1 VLFLNFIRGANV
13 DNLPEVSKKQIPK
26 DQTKPD
32 FDAKTSFLGQFGTFK
47 LIFALS
53 DSLPLAGILEKKKIF
68 ILGPAWPL
76 RGGLA
81 TFDELLCRSL
91 NATGHDARIIS
102 YSLQY
107 PNFLFPGTTQYDSN
121 GIAPE
126 GIKIETKINSVNPF
140 NWISVGKYIRK
151 EQPDFILI
159 RYWLPFMGPALGTIA
174 RRAKKNKKTKII
186 AIVDNAIP
194 HEKRFGDKMFS
205 SYFLKSCD
213 GYLTMSQKVL
223 SDLEQFTKS
232 DIKLFTEHPL
242 YTSFGETVPKIKA
255 REFLQ
260 LDTEGKYLLFFGFIR
275 RYKGLDLLLEAL
287 ADPRVKEMNV
297 NLIVAG
303 EYYEDSNYYKEIIE
317 RLHLQNRLILKTD
330 FIANDEVKWYFSAC
344 DLVAQ
349 TYHTA
354 TQSGVTK
361 IALQFDKPSLVTNVG
376 GLGEIIFHGKS
387 GYVVE
392 PDAKAIADSI
402 VDYYENKRE
411 ENFVLATIEEKRKYG
426 WDVMV
431 DSVET
436 LYRRVKK

>member
-1 VLFLNFIRGANV
+1 
-13 DNLPEVSKKQIPK
+13 
-26 DQTKPD
+26 
-32 FDAKTSFLGQFGTFK
+32 
-47 LIFALS
+47 
-53 DSLPLAGILEKKKIF
+53 LERKKIF

-91 NATGHDARIIS
+91 IAAGHDCRIIS
-102 YSLQY
+102 FSLQY
-107 PNFLFPGTTQYDSN
+107 PGFLFPGTTQYDD
-121 GIAPE
+121 GKAPE
-126 GIKIETKINSVNPF
+126 GITIETRINSVNPF
-140 NWISVGKYIRK
+140 NWLSTGNYIKREK
-151 EQPDFILI
+151 PDFILI

-174 RRAKKNKKTKII
+174 RRAKKNGKTKVI

-194 HEKRFGDKMFS
+194 HEKRPGDKLFS

-223 SDLEQFTKS
+223 GDLEQFTDS
-232 DIKLFTEHPL
+232 TTKLFTEHPL
-242 YTSFGETVPKIKA
+242 YTSFGEAQEKIKA
-255 REFLQ
+255 RHHLK
-260 LDTEGKYLLFFGFIR
+260 LDENGKYLLFFGFIR
-275 RYKGLDLLLEAL
+275 RYKGLDLLLEAM
-287 ADPRVKEMNV
+287 ADPRVKDSGIK
-297 NLIVAG
+297 LIVAG
-303 EYYEDSNYYKEIIE
+303 EFYEDRTYYDEIIA
-317 RLHLQNRLILKTD
+317 RLKLQKSVLLHTD
-330 FIANDEVKWYFSAC
+330 FIPNEEVKWYFSAC

-392 PDAKAIADSI
+392 PDVKAIADSI
-402 VDYYENKRE
+402 VDFYENNRE
-411 ENFVLATIEEKRKYG
+411 ESFVKETIAEKRKYG

-431 DSVET
+431 DNIET
-436 LYRRVKK
+436 LYRRVTGK

>member
-1 VLFLNFIRGANV
+1 
-13 DNLPEVSKKQIPK
+13 
-26 DQTKPD
+26 
-32 FDAKTSFLGQFGTFK
+32 
-47 LIFALS
+47 
-53 DSLPLAGILEKKKIF
+53 LERKKIF

-91 NATGHDARIIS
+91 IAAGHDCRIIS
-102 YSLQY
+102 FSLQY
-107 PNFLFPGTTQYDSN
+107 PGFLFPGTTQFDETGKS
-121 GIAPE
+121 PE
-126 GIKIETKINSVNPF
+126 GITIETRINSVNPF
-140 NWISVGKYIRK
+140 NWLSVGNYIKK

-159 RYWLPFMGPALGTIA
+159 RYWLPFMGPSLGTIA
-174 RRAKKNKKTKII
+174 RRAKKNKKTKVI

-194 HEKRFGDKMFS
+194 HEKRPGDKMFS

-223 SDLEQFTKS
+223 HDLQQFTDS
-232 DIKLFTEHPL
+232 TTKLFTEHPL
-242 YTSFGETVPKIKA
+242 YTSFGEVEEKIKA
-255 REFLQ
+255 RKHLRIDEN
-260 LDTEGKYLLFFGFIR
+260 GKYLLFFGLIR
-275 RYKGLDLLLEAL
+275 RYKGLDLLLEAM
-287 ADPRVKEMNV
+287 ADERVKNLNV
-297 NLIVAG
+297 KLLVAG
-303 EYYEDSNYYKEIIE
+303 EYYEDSAYYDEIIS
-317 RLHLQNRLILKTD
+317 RLHLKDRVELHTK
-330 FIANDEVKWYFSAC
+330 FIPNEEVKWYFSAC

-402 VDYYENKRE
+402 VDYYENNRE
-411 ENFVLATIEEKRKYG
+411 EDFVRETIEEKKKYG

-431 DSVET
+431 DNIET
-436 LYRRVKK
+436 LYRRTAGK

>member
-1 VLFLNFIRGANV
+1 M
-13 DNLPEVSKKQIPK
+13 
-26 DQTKPD
+26 
-32 FDAKTSFLGQFGTFK
+32 
-47 LIFALS
+47 
-53 DSLPLAGILEKKKIF
+53 

-91 NATGHDARIIS
+91 TDAGHDCRIIS
-102 YSLQY
+102 FSLQY
-107 PNFLFPGTTQYDSN
+107 PGFLFPGTTQYDKTGKS
-121 GIAPE
+121 PE
-126 GIKIETKINSVNPF
+126 GITIETKINSVNPF
-140 NWISVGKYIRK
+140 NWLSVGNYIKK

-159 RYWLPFMGPALGTIA
+159 RYWLPFMGPSLGTIA
-174 RRAKKNKKTKII
+174 RRAKKNGKTKVI

-194 HEKRFGDKMFS
+194 HERRPGDKLFS

-213 GYLTMSQKVL
+213 AYLTMSQKVL
-223 SDLEQFTKS
+223 SDLGQFTNS
-232 DIKLFTEHPL
+232 TAKLFTEHPL
-242 YTSFGETVPKIKA
+242 YTSFGEVEEKTKA
-255 REFLQ
+255 RRHLG
-260 LDTEGKYLLFFGFIR
+260 LDENGNYLLFFGLIR
-275 RYKGLDLLLEAL
+275 RYKGLDLLLEAMG
-287 ADPRVKEMNV
+287 DERVKKLNV
-297 NLIVAG
+297 KLLVAG
-303 EYYEDSNYYKEIIE
+303 EYYEDSNYYDEIIE
-317 RLHLQNRLILKTD
+317 RRQLTNRVELHTK
-330 FIANDEVKWYFSAC
+330 FIPNEDVKWYFSAC

-392 PDAKAIADSI
+392 PNSKAIADSI
-402 VDYYENKRE
+402 VDFYENNRE
-411 ENFVLATIEEKRKYG
+411 ADFVRETIVEKRKYG

-436 LYRRVKK
+436 LYRRVSEN